1 MRVGVVLAGGQSRRM
16 GRDKALMLYQGERL
30 VDRALRKLGPQVDV
44 LLLNRSERPENL
56 DPKIQL
62 IHDQFDG
69 FQGPLAGVHAALSYL
84 VQKGLADAELFT
96 VPVDGPF
103 IPIDFVTRMQKAR
116 TAVAFANSQ
125 GQRHPVFG
133 RWPRTAHSKIHEALS
148 KGERK
153 IDRVAEQF
161 GFSDVTWEP
170 IRNSAG
176 RVLDPFANVN
186 TIAQYEALL
195 S

>member
-44 LLLNRSERPENL
+44 LLLNRPTRPENL

-62 IHDQFDG
+62 ICDQFKG
-69 FQGPLAGVHAALSYL
+69 FQGPLAGVHAALSHL
-84 VQKGLADAELFT
+84 VQAGLAEAELFT

-103 IPIDFVTRMQKAR
+103 IPIDFVDRLQNAP
-116 TAVAFANSQ
+116 TAVAFANSN
-125 GQRHPVFG
+125 GQRHPVFS
-133 RWPRTAHSKIHEALS
+133 RWPMTAYSKIHDALS

-161 GFSDVTWEP
+161 GFSDITWEP
-170 IRNSAG
+170 IGNSAG
-176 RVLDPFANVN
+176 GVLDPFANVN
-186 TIAQYEALL
+186 TIAQYEAL
-195 S
+195 SS